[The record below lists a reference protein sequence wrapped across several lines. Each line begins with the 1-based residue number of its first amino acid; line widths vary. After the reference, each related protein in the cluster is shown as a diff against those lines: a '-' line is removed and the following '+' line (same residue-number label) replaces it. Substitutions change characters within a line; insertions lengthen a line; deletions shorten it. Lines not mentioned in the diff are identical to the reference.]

1 MASGQD
7 RENLRKE
14 MLTAQKEQKILF
26 EKRDLLL
33 SNIPQNQKEALK
45 ITHKIASLQ
54 DFIVSAE
61 KALKR
66 GD

>member
-1 MASGQD
+1 MVSEQD